1 MFALVKNG
9 KFFRRIP
16 ESGKVE
22 LNKGDHVSPP
32 VVGWNGKSGDD
43 TFVIMVIQPFVTPE
57 GKYRI
62 GDPSYSVDDGKVI
75 ETYDVEDIPPEPEY
89 VPDSI
94 TPAQA
99 KAELFERGLLSTA
112 ETAVAEHPYEL
123 VRIYWHSALQWDRN
137 NAYVIAYAYELGLQD
152 QLDDFFISAS
162 KREF

>member
-32 VVGWNGKSGDD
+32 IVGWSGKSGDD
-43 TFVIMVIQPFVTPE
+43 TFIVMIIQPFVTPE
-57 GKYRI
+57 GKYRV
-62 GDPSYSVDDGKVI
+62 GDPSYSIDGLTVI
-75 ETYDVEDIPPEPEY
+75 ETYEVEDIPPEPEY

-99 KAELFERGLLSTA
+99 KTELFERGLLATA
-112 ETAVAEHPYEL
+112 EAAIAAHPYEL
-123 VRIYWHSALQWDRN
+123 VRIYWHSASQWDRN

-152 QLDDFFISAS
+152 QLDDFFIAAS